1 MNIRYP
7 IYEGVYRILT
17 EYQGIT
23 ISFYQRNSSKAP
35 FSAFLAT
42 PMTRFCLPIG
52 KTLPPR
58 WQNFAIGV
66 AKVCQG
72 SDNLLAKYLP
82 DIQGVANNRQQ
93 GMTNIPDSA
102 GSPMP
107 DWHLSHPAK

>member
-1 MNIRYP
+1 MKG
-7 IYEGVYRILT
+7 GVYRMLT

-93 GMTNIPDSA
+93 GTTNIPDSA

-107 DWHLSHPAK
+107 DWHLSHLAK